1 MLRVFR
7 DSMAIESIPFRKL
20 RVGMLEKV
28 GLRVLLAPFTISQMN
43 RRDFLATVPLALAAS
58 TLPASEIFTPTAATQ
73 PNAVGQSSSPSVP
86 HDLDFATA
94 LQAAE
99 AIRTRKVSSV
109 ELTERMFA
117 RIDRY
122 NPQLNIFAYQL
133 REDALA
139 QAKKADAALAQGKSL
154 GVFHG
159 VPITVKE
166 SFAVAGHPCT
176 WGFPPLRDSKAPQN
190 SDVVNRLLSD
200 AGAVLL
206 GATNVPVALSD
217 WQSYNPIYGQTNNPW
232 DVKRSPGG
240 SSGGSAA
247 GLAAGLGY
255 LSVGSDIGGSVRVP
269 AHFCGLFA
277 HKPTLDLVSLQGHL
291 PGGNP
296 GLPDFSTLLAVAGPL
311 ARSAQDLLAA
321 LKVLGGP
328 AGWDTKAWK
337 WQMPAPRARSLKDF
351 RVGYVIDDPIAPP
364 TPEVKALLENTIE
377 RLGRAGAKMK
387 QGWPEGLKPAE
398 LLANYQFMLE
408 AFLYSTAPPAEQERL
423 RKTVGAIVS
432 GKNSGA
438 MSSFADWQQQNLRRL
453 AYRAQ
458 WQAYFNQVDVFLSP
472 VAFTAAF
479 PHDHSEPQDQR
490 TIATSAG
497 PRHYMDMLNWIA
509 PATLTGCPATVAPV
523 GRTPQGLP
531 VGIQI
536 MGPYWE
542 DATPITFADLLAK
555 EVGGFT
561 SPPGYSE

>member
-1 MLRVFR
+1 
-7 DSMAIESIPFRKL
+7 
-20 RVGMLEKV
+20 
-28 GLRVLLAPFTISQMN
+28 MN

-58 TLPASEIFTPTAATQ
+58 TLPASEIFAATAATK
-73 PNAVGQSSSPSVP
+73 PGAGPQSSSPSASQNKAHGAAAASAP
-86 HDLDFATA
+86 HELDFATA

-99 AIRTRKVSSV
+99 AIRAKKVSSV

-122 NPQLNIFAYQL
+122 NPQLNVFAYQL

-139 QAKKADAALAQGKSL
+139 QAKKADAALAQGKAR

-176 WGFPPLRDSKAPQN
+176 WGLPPLRDSKAPQN
-190 SDVVNRLLSD
+190 SEVVNRLLSD

-206 GATNVPVALSD
+206 GATNVPVMLAD

-232 DVKRSPGG
+232 DVKRTPGG

-255 LSVGSDIGGSVRVP
+255 LSVGSDIGGSIRVP
-269 AHFCGLFA
+269 AHFCGLFG

-296 GLPDFSTLLAVAGPL
+296 APPDFSTLLAVAGPL
-311 ARSAQDLLAA
+311 ARSAGDLLAA

-328 AGWDTKAWK
+328 TDWEAKAWK
-337 WQMPAPRARSLKDF
+337 WQMPEPRAHSLKDF

-364 TPEVKALLENTIE
+364 TPEVKTLLENVID

-387 QGWPEGLKPAE
+387 PGWPKGLKAAE
-398 LLANYQFMLE
+398 LLANYKFMLE
-408 AFLYSTAPPAEQERL
+408 AFLYSTAPPEEQERQKKAFPDL
-423 RKTVGAIVS
+423 MA

-438 MSSFADWQQQNLRRL
+438 LSSFADWLQQDFRRL

-479 PHDHSEPQDQR
+479 PHDHIESQDQR

-497 PRHYMDMLNWIA
+497 PRHYSDMLNWIA

-536 MGPYWE
+536 MGPFWE

-555 EVGGFT
+555 EIGGFVP
-561 SPPGYSE
+561 PPGYSDVK

>member
-1 MLRVFR
+1 
-7 DSMAIESIPFRKL
+7 
-20 RVGMLEKV
+20 
-28 GLRVLLAPFTISQMN
+28 MN

-58 TLPASEIFTPTAATQ
+58 TLPVSEMFAAPAATKHR
-73 PNAVGQSSSPSVP
+73 AGEQSSSASAP
-86 HDLDFATA
+86 HELDFASA

-99 AIRTRKVSSV
+99 AIRTKKVSSV
-109 ELTERMFA
+109 ELTHRMFA

-122 NPQLNIFAYQL
+122 NPQLNVFAYQL

-139 QAKKADAALAQGKSL
+139 QAKKADAALAQGKASGQSL

-176 WGFPPLRDSKAPQN
+176 WGFPPLRDSKAPKN
-190 SDVVNRLLSD
+190 SDVVNHLLSD

-206 GATNVPVALSD
+206 GATNVPVALGD

-247 GLAAGLGY
+247 SLAAGLGY
-255 LSVGSDIGGSVRVP
+255 LSVGSDIGGSIRVP
-269 AHFCGLFA
+269 AHFCGLFG

-291 PGGNP
+291 PGGNA
-296 GLPDFSTLLAVAGPL
+296 GAPDFSTLLAVGGPL
-311 ARSAQDLLAA
+311 ARSASDLLAA

-328 AGWDTKAWK
+328 AGWDAKAWK
-337 WQMPAPRARSLKDF
+337 WQMPEPRARSLKDF

-364 TPEVKALLENTIE
+364 TPEVKALLENAID
-377 RLGRAGAKMK
+377 RLSRSGAKLK
-387 QGWPEGLKPAE
+387 PGWPEGLKAAE
-398 LLANYQFMLE
+398 LLANYKFMLE
-408 AFLYSTAPPAEQERL
+408 AFFYSTAPPGEQERQ
-423 RKTVGAIVS
+423 RKAFPDLIAA
-432 GKNSGA
+432 KNSGA
-438 MSSFADWQQQNLRRL
+438 LSSFADWQQQNFRRL
-453 AYRAQ
+453 SYRAQ

-497 PRHYMDMLNWIA
+497 PRHYMDLLNWIA

-536 MGPYWE
+536 MGPFWE

-555 EVGGFT
+555 EIGGFVP
-561 SPPGYSE
+561 PPGYTAGV

>member
-1 MLRVFR
+1 MLR
-7 DSMAIESIPFRKL
+7 PL
-20 RVGMLEKV
+20 R
-28 GLRVLLAPFTISQMN
+28 APFTIPEMN

-58 TLPASEIFTPTAATQ
+58 TLPPSELFAATAATQ
-73 PNAVGQSSSPSVP
+73 PIVAAPSSSPSALQQRAPGAAP
-86 HDLDFATA
+86 HELDFATA

-99 AIRTRKVSSV
+99 AIRAKKISSV

-117 RIDRY
+117 RIDHY
-122 NPQLNIFAYQL
+122 NPQLNVFAYQL
-133 REDALA
+133 REDAMA
-139 QAKKADAALAQGKSL
+139 QAKKADAALAQGKSLGNRPL

-190 SDVVNRLLSD
+190 SDVVNRLLGD

-206 GATNVPVALSD
+206 GATNVPIALGD
-217 WQSYNPIYGQTNNPW
+217 WQSYNSIYGQTNNPW

-269 AHFCGLFA
+269 AHFCALFA

-311 ARSAQDLLAA
+311 ARSAGDLLAA

-337 WQMPAPRARSLKDF
+337 WQMPEPRARSLKDF

-387 QGWPEGLKPAE
+387 PGWPEGLKPAE

-408 AFLYSTAPPAEQERL
+408 AFLYSTAPPKEQERL
-423 RKTVGAIVS
+423 RKTVGDMVS

-438 MSSFADWQQQNLRRL
+438 MSSFAGWQQQNIRRL

-497 PRHYMDMLNWIA
+497 PRHYVDMLNWIA

-523 GRTPQGLP
+523 GRTQQGLP

-542 DATPITFADLLAK
+542 DATSITFADLLAR
-555 EVGGFT
+555 EIGGFVP
-561 SPPGYSE
+561 PPGYGE

>member
-1 MLRVFR
+1 
-7 DSMAIESIPFRKL
+7 
-20 RVGMLEKV
+20 
-28 GLRVLLAPFTISQMN
+28 MN
-43 RRDFLATVPLALAAS
+43 RRDFLASVPLAV
-58 TLPASEIFTPTAATQ
+58 AATIL
-73 PNAVGQSSSPSVP
+73 PTSELFATVKSDSSRQDTSPLVQKAANSFAP
-86 HDLDFATA
+86 SAHELDFATA
-94 LQAAE
+94 LQAAK
-99 AIRTRKVSSV
+99 AIRSRHISSV

-117 RIDRY
+117 RIDHY
-122 NPQLNIFAYQL
+122 NPQLNVFAYQL

-139 QAKKADAALAQGKSL
+139 QAKKADAALARGMAPGKSADGKSQ

-190 SDVVNRLLSD
+190 SEVVNRLLSD

-206 GATNVPVALSD
+206 GATNVPVALGD

-255 LSVGSDIGGSVRVP
+255 LSVGSDIGGSIRVP
-269 AHFCGLFA
+269 AHFCGLFG
-277 HKPTLDLVSLQGHL
+277 HKPTLDLVSMQGHI

-296 GLPDFSTLLAVAGPL
+296 GLPDFSTLLAVGGPL
-311 ARSAQDLLAA
+311 ARSASDLLAA

-328 AGWDTKAWK
+328 TGWDAKAWK
-337 WQMPAPRARSLKDF
+337 WQMPEPRARSLKDF

-364 TPEVKALLENTIE
+364 TPEVKALLENAID
-377 RLGRAGAKMK
+377 RLVRAGAKMK
-387 QGWPEGLKPAE
+387 PGWPEGLKPAE
-398 LLANYQFMLE
+398 LLANYKFMLG
-408 AFLYSTAPPAEQERL
+408 AFFYSTAPPEEQERQ
-423 RKTVGAIVS
+423 RKAFPDLMAA
-432 GKNSGA
+432 KNSGA
-438 MSSFADWQQQNLRRL
+438 LSSFADWQQQNFRRL

-479 PHDHSEPQDQR
+479 PHDHSEPQDHR

-497 PRHYMDMLNWIA
+497 PRQYMDMLNWIA

-542 DATPITFADLLAK
+542 DATSITFADLLAR
-555 EVGGFT
+555 EVGGFVA
-561 SPPGYSE
+561 PAGYGA

>member
-1 MLRVFR
+1 MRNDPLR
-7 DSMAIESIPFRKL
+7 AKL
-20 RVGMLEKV
+20 FA
-28 GLRVLLAPFTISQMN
+28 LRAQN
-43 RRDFLATVPLALAAS
+43 
-58 TLPASEIFTPTAATQ
+58 
-73 PNAVGQSSSPSVP
+73 SSSSAA
-86 HDLDFATA
+86 HELDFASA

-99 AIRTRKVSSV
+99 AIRTKKISSV
-109 ELTERMFA
+109 ELTQRMFA

-122 NPQLNIFAYQL
+122 NPQLNVFAYQL

-139 QAKKADAALAQGKSL
+139 QAKKADASLAQGKAS

-159 VPITVKE
+159 VPITMKE

-176 WGFPPLRDSKAPQN
+176 WGFPPLRDSKAPKN
-190 SDVVNRLLSD
+190 SDVVNHLLSD

-206 GATNVPVALSD
+206 GATNVPVALAD
-217 WQSYNPIYGQTNNPW
+217 WQSYNSIYGQTNNPW

-255 LSVGSDIGGSVRVP
+255 LSVGSDIGGSIRVP
-269 AHFCGLFA
+269 AHFCGLFS
-277 HKPTLDLVSLQGHL
+277 HKPTLDLVSMQGHI

-296 GLPDFSTLLAVAGPL
+296 GLPDFSTLLAVGGPL
-311 ARSAQDLLAA
+311 ARSASDLLAA

-328 AGWDTKAWK
+328 AGWDAKAWK
-337 WQMPAPRARSLKDF
+337 WQMPEPRARSLKDF
-351 RVGYVIDDPIAPP
+351 RVGYVIDDPIATP
-364 TPEVKALLENTIE
+364 TPEVKALLENAVD

-387 QGWPEGLKPAE
+387 PGWPEGLKAAE
-398 LLANYQFMLE
+398 LLANYKFMLG
-408 AFLYSTAPPAEQERL
+408 AFFYSTAPPEEQERE
-423 RKTVGAIVS
+423 RKAFPDTLAA
-432 GKNSGA
+432 KNSGA
-438 MSSFADWQQQNLRRL
+438 LSSFADWQQQNFRRL

-458 WQAYFNQVDVFLSP
+458 WQGYFDHVDVFLSP

-490 TIATSAG
+490 VIATSAG

-536 MGPYWE
+536 MGPFWE
-542 DATPITFADLLAK
+542 DATPITFADLLAR
-555 EVGGFT
+555 EVGGFAP
-561 SPPGYSE
+561 PPGYGQ